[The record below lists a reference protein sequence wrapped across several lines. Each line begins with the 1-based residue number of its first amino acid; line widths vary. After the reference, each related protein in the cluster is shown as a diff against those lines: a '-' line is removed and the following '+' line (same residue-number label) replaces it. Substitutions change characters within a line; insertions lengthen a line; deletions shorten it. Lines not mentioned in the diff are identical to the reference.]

1 MLGLL
6 DKDGSGFLEMVDLKE
21 ALDIVG
27 FRLPQWE
34 VRLLTEEMERDQPI
48 DLRGKMTFNEFQRLC
63 GDIKSRDVANTFKG
77 MISRRENLETL
88 GGMSTASSE
97 GTTHTVRQEEQVA
110 FSDWINSNLGSDPD
124 LKHILPIDQDGR
136 ALYDKVKDGILLCK
150 IINHSC
156 PDTIDERAI
165 NKRNQTVYTR
175 HENLTLALNSAQAIG
190 CNIINID
197 AHDLAR
203 GKPHLVLGLLWQIIR
218 IGLFNQISLEH
229 CPGLVKLVESGE
241 DLVRLSP
248 ESILLRWVNH
258 HLERAGT
265 PRRCSN
271 FTSDIKDSEIYTYL
285 LKQIA
290 PPDAGVTTQALM
302 WSGRPSLPESTVA
315 RIDEMVR
322 ANRRITLGEIEDGL
336 NEDCSHFSVHKIV
349 SETLGYRKVSA
360 RWVDKWLKEAA
371 GEWYNTGI
379 TKLVDRMKKE
389 PDLLARAE
397 QMLQQAEKLG
407 CRSFLTPANVVEG
420 VYKLNLAF
428 VANLFNNHPGLDSD
442 GPANDG
448 EYESLEE
455 TREEK
460 TIYNQVPFNI
470 PFPNIFYRKLI
481 AGKGSFADLW
491 DFDPVQAQGFTYLLQ
506 YEEDD
511 FGDIF
516 EDFVME
522 NGREVPLT
530 QKNKKAYVDNYVDN
544 LLNNDIKEN
553 FEDSKVIQN
562 LWELLQE
569 RDQDFTKTLLKFS
582 TGSQCMPVKDK
593 PLVIQRH
600 GPDSELLPSA
610 MTCYNV
616 LLLPEYS
623 SKEKLQEK
631 DSKVIQNLWEL
642 LQERDQDFTKTLL
655 KFSTGSQ
662 CMPVKDKPLVIQ
674 RHGPDSELL
683 PSAMTCYN
691 VLLLPEYSSK
701 EKLQE
706 KLDMALQ
713 NTEGFCLC

>member
-1 MLGLL
+1 MGNWTSTDCCYAAFLYDRSDKENWVMHL

-34 VRLLTEEMERDQPI
+34 VRLLTEEMERDQPT

-218 IGLFNQISLEH
+218 
-229 CPGLVKLVESGE
+229 
-241 DLVRLSP
+241 
-248 ESILLRWVNH
+248 
-258 HLERAGT
+258 
-265 PRRCSN
+265 
-271 FTSDIKDSEIYTYL
+271 DSEIYTYL

-302 WSGRPSLPESTVA
+302 TEQV
-315 RIDEMVR
+315 V
-322 ANRRITLGEIEDGL
+322 
-336 NEDCSHFSVHKIV
+336 CSPQ
-349 SETLGYRKVSA
+349 
-360 RWVDKWLKEAA
+360 
-371 GEWYNTGI
+371 
-379 TKLVDRMKKE
+379 E

-460 TIYNQVPFNI
+460 TYRNWMNSMGVNPYVNWLYSDLSDGLVVFQLFDLIEPGVVDWNKIHRRFSKLKGFMERLENCNYAVQLGRQLNFSLVGIAGHDLSLGNSTFTLEYQISLRTNQQNTWVCTAIVWQLMRAYTLSILGQVTGQPGLPAEAAILEWANKKLREAHKASSCIRSFQDSKLASARPVLDLLEAVKPGSVSPNQVLP
-470 PFPNIFYRKLI
+470 
-481 AGKGSFADLW
+481 
-491 DFDPVQAQGFTYLLQ
+491 
-506 YEEDD
+506 
-511 FGDIF
+511 GDS
-516 EDFVME
+516 
-522 NGREVPLT
+522 P
-530 QKNKKAYVDNYVDN
+530 
-544 LLNNDIKEN
+544 
-553 FEDSKVIQN
+553 
-562 LWELLQE
+562 QE
-569 RDQDFTKTLLKFS
+569 RLDNAKYAIS
-582 TGSQCMPVKDK
+582 TARKIGAR
-593 PLVIQRH
+593 IY
-600 GPDSELLPSA
+600 A
-610 MTCYNV
+610 
-616 LLLPEYS
+616 LPE
-623 SKEKLQEK
+623 
-631 DSKVIQNLWEL
+631 DIAEL
-642 LQERDQDFTKTLL
+642 KPKMIMTVFACLMARD
-655 KFSTGSQ
+655 
-662 CMPVKDKPLVIQ
+662 
-674 RHGPDSELL
+674 HL
-683 PSAMTCYN
+683 PAPRSA
-691 VLLLPEYSSK
+691 L
-701 EKLQE
+701 
-706 KLDMALQ
+706 
-713 NTEGFCLC
+713 